1 MKNNL
6 KIEIVKWIDGLSQL
20 KNIREKVFIQE
31 QKVTPQLEWDGMDE
45 KAIHFLVFN
54 DKAAIGCARAIVI
67 KDHMQLG
74 RMAVLKEYR
83 GQGIGG
89 ALIEKAVT
97 TAKLNQLSAIYIS
110 AQCHAIDF
118 YKKFGFEVTSDI
130 YLDAEIPHRDMT
142 LDFYKYFL
150 NDRGNGCPF
159 NMI

>member
-83 GQGIGG
+83 GQGIGS
-89 ALIEKAVT
+89 ALIEKAMT

-130 YLDAEIPHRDMT
+130 YLDAEILHRDMT
-142 LDFYKYFL
+142 LNF
-150 NDRGNGCPF
+150 
-159 NMI
+159 

>member
-83 GQGIGG
+83 GQGIGS
-89 ALIEKAVT
+89 ALIEKAMT

-110 AQCHAIDF
+110 AQCHAINF

-130 YLDAEIPHRDMT
+130 YLNAEIPHRDMT
-142 LDFYKYFL
+142 LDF
-150 NDRGNGCPF
+150 
-159 NMI
+159 

>member
-31 QKVTPQLEWDGMDE
+31 QKVTPQLEWDGIDE

-67 KDHMQLG
+67 KDHMQLA

-83 GQGIGG
+83 GQGIGS
-89 ALIEKAVT
+89 ALIEKVMT

-142 LDFYKYFL
+142 LDF
-150 NDRGNGCPF
+150 
-159 NMI
+159 

>member
-31 QKVTPQLEWDGMDE
+31 QKVTHQLEWDGMDE

-83 GQGIGG
+83 GQGIGS
-89 ALIEKAVT
+89 ALIEKAMT

-142 LDFYKYFL
+142 LDF
-150 NDRGNGCPF
+150 
-159 NMI
+159 

>member
-54 DKAAIGCARAIVI
+54 DNAAIGCARAIVI

-83 GQGIGG
+83 GQGIGS
-89 ALIEKAVT
+89 ALLEKAMT
-97 TAKLNQLSAIYIS
+97 IAKLNQLSVIYIS
-110 AQCHAIDF
+110 AQCHTIDF
-118 YKKFGFEVTSDI
+118 YKKFGFEVKSDI

-142 LDFYKYFL
+142 LDF
-150 NDRGNGCPF
+150 
-159 NMI
+159 

>member
-89 ALIEKAVT
+89 ALIEKAMT
-97 TAKLNQLSAIYIS
+97 IAKLNQLSAIYIS

-142 LDFYKYFL
+142 LDF
-150 NDRGNGCPF
+150 
-159 NMI
+159 

>member
-67 KDHMQLG
+67 KNHMQLG

-89 ALIEKAVT
+89 ALIEKAMT
-97 TAKLNQLSAIYIS
+97 IAKLNQLSAIYIS
-110 AQCHAIDF
+110 AQCHAINF

-142 LDFYKYFL
+142 LDF
-150 NDRGNGCPF
+150 
-159 NMI
+159 

>member
-6 KIEIVKWIDGLSQL
+6 KIEIVKWLDGLSQL

-83 GQGIGG
+83 GQGIGS
-89 ALIEKAVT
+89 ALIEKAMT

-142 LDFYKYFL
+142 LDF
-150 NDRGNGCPF
+150 
-159 NMI
+159 

>member
-45 KAIHFLVFN
+45 NAMHFLVFK
-54 DKAAIGCARAIVI
+54 DKEAIGCARAVVI
-67 KDHMQLG
+67 KNYMQLG

-83 GQGIGG
+83 GQGIGS
-89 ALIEKAVT
+89 ALLEKAMT
-97 TAKLNQLSAIYIS
+97 IAKLNQLSAIYIS

-118 YKKFGFEVTSDI
+118 YKKFGFEVKSDI

-142 LDFYKYFL
+142 LDF
-150 NDRGNGCPF
+150 
-159 NMI
+159 

>member
-6 KIEIVKWIDGLSQL
+6 KVEIVKWIDGHTQL

-83 GQGIGG
+83 GEGIGS

-142 LDFYKYFL
+142 LDF
-150 NDRGNGCPF
+150 
-159 NMI
+159 

>member
-83 GQGIGG
+83 GQGIGS
-89 ALIEKAVT
+89 ALLEKAMT
-97 TAKLNQLSAIYIS
+97 IAKLNQLSVIYIS

-118 YKKFGFEVTSDI
+118 YKKFGFEVKSDI

-142 LDFYKYFL
+142 LDF
-150 NDRGNGCPF
+150 
-159 NMI
+159 

>member
-31 QKVTPQLEWDGMDE
+31 QKVRPQLEWDGMDE

-83 GQGIGG
+83 GQGIGS
-89 ALIEKAVT
+89 ALIEKAMT

-142 LDFYKYFL
+142 LNF
-150 NDRGNGCPF
+150 
-159 NMI
+159 